1 MFCQIYLY
9 YNVKPK
15 LYWLFINFL
24 THCPKTLFL
33 PQASIYDASQIMK
46 NVQESIGALPQAKR
60 RWFHQIL
67 KICGVIFF
75 YFFFSNSNNLRCTS
89 KHWRTAPAKG
99 NWFHQILVSF
109 SIFYYFLKKKK
120 KTIQTISVRFS
131 HSKEQLR
138 LLELRFWNIEQI
150 FASQR
155 RCSVCGFVGK
165 GLVHTAQ
172 SSPKCLMKCL
182 S

>member
-1 MFCQIYLY
+1 M
-9 YNVKPK
+9 
-15 LYWLFINFL
+15 
-24 THCPKTLFL
+24 THCPKTFFL
-33 PQASIYDASQIMK
+33 HQASIYDASQIMK

-60 RWFHQIL
+60 RWFHRIL

-120 KTIQTISVRFS
+120 KTIQTISVRLS
-131 HSKEQLR
+131 HTQKSNYSS
-138 LLELRFWNIEQI
+138 WNSDFEILNKDLQ
-150 FASQR
+150 AKWGV
-155 RCSVCGFVGK
+155 RCVGLWEK
-165 GLVHTAQ
+165 GLFHTAQ